1 MLTAIENAIDTLK
14 RIREDVPAL
23 IEEIIDENKERIA
36 DMNRANLDEGRRAD
50 GSSLPDYSPV
60 SVSKFGK
67 RPGPM
72 TLEKTGAFKKRI
84 VVKAHRTFA
93 EIIGLDSKTGMLQA
107 RHGIDITGVSDDDLE
122 VIKWEIV
129 LPGLQEKI
137 IDRYLK

>member
-1 MLTAIENAIDTLK
+1 MLEVFETSIDILK
-14 RIREDVPAL
+14 RIRDDIPAL
-23 IEEIIDENKERIA
+23 IAEIIEENKERIA

-50 GSSLPDYSPV
+50 GSSLPNYSPG
-60 SVSKFGK
+60 SVAKFGK

-72 TLEKTGAFKKRI
+72 TLEKTGAFKRRI
-84 VVKAHRTFA
+84 TVKANQTFA

-107 RHGIDITGVSDDDLE
+107 RYGLDITGVSDDDLE

-137 IDRYLK
+137 LQRYLK